1 MDNIKYP
8 QSDIWSL
15 GISFYNLA
23 TGGKYPFI
31 YPKTMTQG
39 EILSITILQEPKK
52 LNTTNKLLNE
62 IVNSMLI
69 KDPFKRITSGEI
81 SDLLQFI

>member
-1 MDNIKYP
+1 
-8 QSDIWSL
+8 
-15 GISFYNLA
+15 
-23 TGGKYPFI
+23 
-31 YPKTMTQG
+31 MTQG

-52 LNTTNKLLNE
+52 LNTSNKLLNE

-81 SDLLQFI
+81 SDLLKFI